1 MTELHYDLD
10 LQLFADGG
18 DGGAS
23 AGGESGGI
31 GAEASN
37 GGEFL
42 PPNAPARAKE
52 IQKKMLAK
60 SVQKVDTATNNKP
73 TDQNTQNTTNTTAEE
88 LKTESDTPPAVA
100 KKTYKE
106 LIESDDYRA
115 DHERYIQKTVGD
127 RMRKHN
133 ADIGEANEILSLM
146 GRKYGLDPS
155 SETFRKDLTNALNS
169 DDSVYEKYAEEHDV
183 PIEEAKKMVGLQQQL
198 DRVQKEAEARKAQ
211 EERDRVI
218 NALRDKG
225 VETKAQYPDFD
236 LDIAMQD
243 PRFMRMVA
251 AMGGDTT
258 MAYEAINHKVL
269 VARAEQRA
277 AAEAQSKVA
286 NSVRSNLQRP
296 LDSNISNSSNTTA
309 SMPDFRSMN
318 KQQLDEWAASQRRL
332 MRRR

>member
-18 DGGAS
+18 DGGAP

-31 GAEASN
+31 AAQAS
-37 GGEFL
+37 GGEEFL
-42 PPNAPARAKE
+42 PKNAPASARK
-52 IQKKMLAK
+52 IQEKMLAAK
-60 SVQKVDTATNNKP
+60 RAQKVDTATNNTP
-73 TDQNTQNTTNTTAEE
+73 TPQNTTNTTAEE
-88 LKTESDTPPAVA
+88 LKTESETPPAVA

-225 VETKAQYPDFD
+225 AETKAQYPDFN
-236 LDIAMQD
+236 LDTAMQD

-258 MAYEAINHKVL
+258 MAYEAINHKAL
-269 VARAEQRA
+269 LSRAEQRA

-296 LDSNISNSSNTTA
+296 LDGNISNSSNTTA